1 MNNLVC
7 QTISHDLDIN
17 KRKEVADCEA
27 LEFDLYF
34 QQKYPQSERVDY
46 IEIIENGLILI
57 ELKDLESKI
66 KNLYKNNTTT
76 QDIKNE
82 INNNLDKK
90 YKESIKISRNE
101 IQSNLIDIVFYIVV
115 KNDTDIV
122 FLNNFLNIQQ
132 IKNNFHLYKT
142 RSICKK
148 LSIFNTRL
156 CQE

>member
-46 IEIIENGLILI
+46 IEIIENGLIL
-57 ELKDLESKI
+57 
-66 KNLYKNNTTT
+66 
-76 QDIKNE
+76 
-82 INNNLDKK
+82 
-90 YKESIKISRNE
+90 KESIKISRNE
-101 IQSNLIDIVFYIVV
+101 IQSNLIDIIFYIVV

>member
-46 IEIIENGLILI
+46 IEIIENGLIL
-57 ELKDLESKI
+57 
-66 KNLYKNNTTT
+66 
-76 QDIKNE
+76 
-82 INNNLDKK
+82 
-90 YKESIKISRNE
+90 KESIKISRNE